1 MARRGIT
8 RRWILNGLG
17 VIVGLLVV
25 FEVAFAVVIRSYYYQ
40 RVETSLYT
48 RARSL
53 SDRLS
58 AEVKQDSFDFESSA
72 WEEVEHFQDK
82 EREKM
87 ELQVLDAG
95 GNVLVSS
102 TGFRPLADEKPDFVQ
117 ALQAVQRNTDED
129 RGVWRGRNAA
139 GEKITAMT
147 VLVRYSDGT
156 ICGAVRYLVS
166 MEKVDS
172 QILLLI
178 AVMLL
183 FGMAVIFFV
192 MLSSSYFVSSILNP
206 ITEIGQAARKI
217 ALGDYDSRIEKRYDD
232 EMGDLCD
239 TINYMA
245 GEISAAERMQNDFI
259 SSVSHELRPPL
270 TAIKG
275 WSETL
280 RQGGAADEELMNKGL
295 EVISS
300 EAERLSGIVEELLD
314 FSRMQGGH
322 MTMRF
327 GRMDV
332 LAELEEAVVLF
343 RERAKREDIDLVYIE
358 GENLSPITGD
368 KDRLKQVFINII
380 DNAIKYSNAGGRVR
394 IEAVQMG
401 GNVQIVISDS
411 GVGIPKSDLPNIKN
425 KFYKANRTRPGS
437 GIGLALADEIIRRHK
452 GRLEIDSEEGVG
464 TTVTITLPTAEPG

>member
-40 RVETSLYT
+40 RVETSLCT

-259 SSVSHELRPPL
+259 SSVSHELRTPL